1 MPAFLRPLMGWL
13 MPRIGP
19 RGLEFARARL
29 EMKAI
34 EAVLHLRR
42 ARPAKLR
49 HMLPQHLWRL
59 VAPYGLRPEASE
71 APPAS
76 ADGKG

>member
-1 MPAFLRPLMGWL
+1 
-13 MPRIGP
+13 
-19 RGLEFARARL
+19 
-29 EMKAI
+29 
-34 EAVLHLRR
+34 
-42 ARPAKLR
+42 
-49 HMLPQHLWRL
+49 MLPQHLWRL

>member
-1 MPAFLRPLMGWL
+1 
-13 MPRIGP
+13 
-19 RGLEFARARL
+19 
-29 EMKAI
+29 
-34 EAVLHLRR
+34 
-42 ARPAKLR
+42 
-49 HMLPQHLWRL
+49 LWRL